1 MSTSPTAPICRP
13 AGSFAQPS
21 TRRYGFGNACASA
34 FAAQSSRT
42 DAATARK
49 ELRAL
54 GFMSPPKSVSARRAP
69 AFAAR
74 FCFRAEPALAAA
86 LVDLG
91 VVVRSRAEHV
101 VDALALP
108 VDVAFDIA
116 VVASPSRCRR
126 RIAVALRLLR
136 RSGAFVWRIPLLAA
150 VRLGRRELA
159 GPDAAARRTRF
170 ALLVDVVVAVPAVGE
185 REPRPHHRAS

>member
-13 AGSFAQPS
+13 PGSFAQPS

-34 FAAQSSRT
+34 SAAQSSRT
-42 DAATARK
+42 DAAAARK

-54 GFMSPPKSVSARRAP
+54 GFMSPSKSVSARRAP

-74 FCFRAEPALAAA
+74 FCFRAEPALASA

-91 VVVRSRAEHV
+91 FVIRPRAEHV
-101 VDALALP
+101 VDALALA
-108 VDVAFDIA
+108 VDVAFDGA
-116 VVASPSRCRR
+116 AAALPSRCG
-126 RIAVALRLLR
+126 IAVALRLPR
-136 RSGAFVWRIPLLAA
+136 RSDAFVRRIPLLAA

-159 GPDAAARRTRF
+159 GPDAAACRTRF
-170 ALLVDVVVAVPAVGE
+170 ALLIDVVVAVPAVGE
-185 REPRPHHRAS
+185 RKTRPHHRAS